1 MSKRFGRNQKRKL
14 KNQIEECQNAKA
26 MTDGL
31 NRWLSERHHQDVEIL
46 QNVTRVLGD
55 NHALLPPKIQA
66 SNENSTD
73 APSRFTIARFE
84 LPSSMPPG
92 DGPITDS
99 AIYHNVMNALSLV
112 KRYDEVT
119 NYTHVEFKYK
129 DGKVGYAI
137 SESALHQMPED
148 ILIGMVSKEMAKML
162 VHNLKN
168 GLSPKK

>member
-14 KNQIEECQNAKA
+14 RNQIEECQNAKA
-26 MTDGL
+26 ITDGL

-55 NHALLPPKIQA
+55 NHALLPPKIHVT
-66 SNENSTD
+66 NENSTN
-73 APSRFTIARFE
+73 APNRFTIPRFE
-84 LPSSMPPG
+84 LPSFTPPG
-92 DGPITDS
+92 DG
-99 AIYHNVMNALSLV
+99 AIDESVIRHNVMNLLSLV
-112 KRYDEVT
+112 KKDDKIT
-119 NYTHVEFKYK
+119 NCTHVEFRYK

-148 ILIGMVSKEMAKML
+148 ILIGMISKEMAKML

-168 GLSPKK
+168 GLSP